1 MNLAL
6 LALAGTAL
14 AGTYFGF
21 KKKDP
26 NMNISSCFFDKL
38 ASPVYNLFND
48 WHSNSLFLIDHIGED
63 YVSTNTP
70 FKNLYAVKLATNQ
83 TIKTYLSND
92 KIEEIIRDYKESND
106 AFIFYLLHK
115 QGNYQKQYILTH
127 NKTIAKII
135 ADFYDTSLLDGVE
148 IVNLLY
154 NSYMQ
159 NSFFID
165 NKQLHQSLY
174 INRDDELSEPEFL
187 QFKRLAKQAIRKNYQ
202 DVSMFQAYKHLNIK
216 ESDILGI
223 FKLKFTGTIWI
234 YIDFSKNHV
243 ENHIS
248 RLINYSKMIGNKA
261 PFVELQNA
269 YKNKEI
275 DCAVVNAMA
284 FLKDYDDEV
293 IGSLGS
299 YLKTSFIKKEIYRSN
314 HFQKNLIKFRDSE
327 FDFLVKSDYL
337 YNYIASIHKTN
348 ISKPDIF
355 GTDKNGSFL
364 NYSFSAENDNPH
376 SAIIAKPG
384 SGKSVSK
391 QKIMAQMIGLNFA
404 DGSCANLG
412 KNPNNV
418 RIRSYDIGFS
428 DEKFMKLIA
437 SNPNNSTAI
446 IDSSL
451 ANFSYNIVNIP
462 NFSNKEL
469 FEADMQFNVDLC
481 SIILE
486 TQNAKPLSIE
496 ESSHLKSIFRE
507 LYESKEYTRYR
518 VINLEEQN
526 KELYDELLELGY
538 KTDTFLQDI
547 TESKYDFLKV
557 PLLNDFVKKAE
568 QRSKSKQLKADEQ
581 ASFSSLATKLNSIE
595 MLNLFSNFDKLK
607 IDDVD
612 VLNMDLNNFKESSL
626 FTAIFLS
633 IFQKTYLKD
642 REYALE
648 CKRLGR
654 PAPKLFYAV
663 EEAKNY
669 FRNNQTFTDMFD
681 KVTLEARKYN
691 VHLCFI
697 VQNADHIPWGILKN
711 IDTRIFLLRP
721 DKKNEVI
728 GEVRNMFGDNG
739 MLPKNLEIALLE
751 TKKYEMCV
759 WYSSGV
765 FNMKFDITPDEMAVF
780 STNPNE

>member
-6 LALAGTAL
+6 LALAGTAFV
-14 AGTYFGF
+14 GTYFGF

-26 NMNISSCFFDKL
+26 SMNLSNCFFDKL
-38 ASPVYNLFND
+38 ANPIYNLFND
-48 WHSNSLFLIDHIGED
+48 WHSNSLFLIDKIGD
-63 YVSTNTP
+63 DCVSTNTP
-70 FKNLYAVKLATNQ
+70 FKELYAVKLVTNQ
-83 TIKTYLSND
+83 TIKTYLSSD
-92 KIEEIIRDYKESND
+92 KIDEIIRDYKESND

-127 NKTIAKII
+127 NKVIAKVI
-135 ADFYDTSLLDGVE
+135 ADYYDTQLLNGIE

-154 NSYMQ
+154 NAYLQ
-159 NSFFID
+159 NSFFIND
-165 NKQLHQSLY
+165 KQLHQSLY
-174 INRDDELSEPEFL
+174 INKDDELSEPEFL

-202 DVSMFQAYKHLNIK
+202 DISMFQAYKHLNIN
-216 ESDILGI
+216 ETDIASI

-234 YIDFSKNHV
+234 YIDFSKNHI

-248 RLINYSKMIGNKA
+248 RLISYSKMLGNKA
-261 PFVELQNA
+261 PFIELQNA
-269 YKNKEI
+269 YKNKEL
-275 DCAVVNAMA
+275 DCAVINAMA
-284 FLKDYDDEV
+284 FLKEYDDEV

-327 FDFLVKSDYL
+327 FDFLVKSNYL
-337 YNYIASIHKTN
+337 HNYIASIHKHNT
-348 ISKPDIF
+348 SKPDIF

-376 SAIIAKPG
+376 SVIIAKPG

-391 QKIMAQMIGLNFA
+391 QKIMAQMVGLNFA
-404 DGSCANLG
+404 DGSCSNLG

-428 DEKFMKLIA
+428 DEKFMKLIS

-451 ANFSYNIVNIP
+451 AKFSYNIVNIP
-462 NFSNKEL
+462 NIDDREL
-469 FEADMQFNVDLC
+469 FEADMQFNIDLC

-486 TQNAKPLSIE
+486 TQNASPLTIE
-496 ESSHLKSIFRE
+496 ESAFLKSIFRE
-507 LYESKEYTRYR
+507 LYSNKEYTKYR
-518 VINLEEQN
+518 VMNLEEQN
-526 KELYDELLELGY
+526 KELYDELISLNY

-547 TESKYDFLKV
+547 GESKYNFLKV

-568 QRSKSKQLKADEQ
+568 QRSKSKQLKVDEQ
-581 ASFSSLATKLNSIE
+581 AAYASLATKLNSIE
-595 MLNLFSNFDKLK
+595 MLGLFSDFDKIN

-612 VLNMDLNNFKESSL
+612 VLNMDLNNFKESTL

-648 CKRLGR
+648 CKRAGR

-669 FRNNQTFTDMFD
+669 FRNNKTFEEMFD

-728 GEVRNMFGDNG
+728 GEIRNIFGDNS